1 MTNGYFTITEAR
13 DRLRHA
19 TQIVLDKEKAMREA
33 ATSKADAEAVYRRE
47 LGTAFGRYRKDGMG
61 VEESNITARAEVA
74 IHEHDRD
81 LAADLFKVCGEELED
96 ARDSRRS
103 LWRLIEWS
111 AAHERAQASA
121 PVFQTNAPPVD
132 ERLPGATWPK

>member
-1 MTNGYFTITEAR
+1 MTNGYLTMEEAR
-13 DRLRHA
+13 SRLRQA
-19 TQIVLDKEKAMREA
+19 TQIVLDAEGKMRAA
-33 ATSKADAEAVYRRE
+33 ATTKAESEAVYRRE
-47 LGTAFGRYRKDGMG
+47 LGAAFARYRKDGMG

-74 IHEHDRD
+74 VHAHDRD
-81 LAADLFKVCGEELED
+81 LAADLFKVAGEELEN

-111 AAHERAQASA
+111 MAHEKAAASA
-121 PVFQTNAPPVD
+121 QTYD

>member
-1 MTNGYFTITEAR
+1 MTNGYLTITEAR
-13 DRLRHA
+13 DRLRQA
-19 TQIVLDKEKAMREA
+19 TQIVLDKEKAMRA
-33 ATSKADAEAVYRRE
+33 AAANKADAESVYRRE
-47 LGTAFGRYRKDGMG
+47 LGKAFARYRKEGMG

-74 IHEHDRD
+74 VHAHERD
-81 LAADLFKVCGEELED
+81 ESADLFKVAGEELED

-121 PVFQTNAPPVD
+121 TPVD
-132 ERLPGATWPK
+132 ERLPGATWPS